1 MPRPGPEAETV
12 HRLWTLLRLIPR
24 RPRRADTGTL
34 KRQLDAEGIDV
45 TPRSIQRDLQHLAA
59 RFQNLHCDER
69 SKPYGWS
76 WDGDVPMLEIPGME
90 LSAAVTFE
98 LVQAHLAQALP
109 RSTLKTLDPYFGRAR
124 EVIRNTTSAKLA
136 RWPSKVRVLP
146 RGISLRAPEV
156 PPRVLDVVYNALLE
170 DRCLRALYRPRHAP
184 NAKKYELNPLGLVVR
199 DGTLALVCTF
209 WEYDDPHY
217 VLLHRMSQ
225 AELLETAARRP
236 TGFDLDAFLARGGVG
251 FVHGDPIALEAL
263 VAREV
268 AITLH
273 ETPLSTDQSLA
284 PAGEEH
290 ELLRATV
297 PNTLD
302 LRGWLQSY
310 GPLLEVRKPVALRK
324 ELAESARQ
332 LAAMYGKR
340 GGKSK

>member
-24 RPRRADTGTL
+24 RPRRADTGAL

-59 RFQNLHCDER
+59 RFPNLHRDER

-76 WDGDVPMLEIPGME
+76 WDGDVPLLEIPGMG
-90 LSAAVTFE
+90 LASAVTFE
-98 LVQAHLAQALP
+98 LVQAHLTHALP
-109 RSTLKTLDPYFGRAR
+109 RSTLRTLDPYFARAR
-124 EVIRNTTSAKLA
+124 EVIRKTASAKLA

-146 RGISLRAPEV
+146 RGLSMRAPEV
-156 PPRVLDVVYNALLE
+156 SSRVLDVVYSALLE
-170 DRCLRALYRPRHAP
+170 ERRLRAHYRPRHASE
-184 NAKKYELNPLGLVVR
+184 AKKYELNPLGLVVR
-199 DGTLALVCTF
+199 DGTLSLVCTF
-209 WEYDDPHY
+209 FDYEDPHY

-225 AELLETAARRP
+225 AELLESAARRP
-236 TGFDLDAFLARGGVG
+236 KGFDLDAFLARGGVG
-251 FVHGDPIALEAL
+251 FVHGDPIALEAR

-273 ETPLSTDQSLA
+273 ETPLGTDQELT
-284 PAGEEH
+284 PAGDEH

-297 PNTLD
+297 PNTLE

-310 GPLLEVRKPVALRK
+310 GPLIEVKKPAELRK

-340 GGKSK
+340 GGK

>member
-34 KRQLDAEGIDV
+34 KRQLDAEGIEV

-59 RFQNLHCDER
+59 RFPNLHCDER

-76 WDGDVPMLEIPGME
+76 WDGDVPLLEIPGMG
-90 LSAAVTFE
+90 LGSAVTFE
-98 LVQAHLAQALP
+98 LVQAYLTHALP
-109 RSTLKTLDPYFGRAR
+109 RSTLRTLDPYFARAR
-124 EVIRNTTSAKLA
+124 EVIRNTASAKLA

-156 PPRVLDVVYNALLE
+156 PPRVLDVVYTALLE
-170 DRCLRALYRPRHAP
+170 DRRLRAHYRPRHAP
-184 NAKKYELNPLGLVVR
+184 EAKKYELNPLGLVVR

-209 WEYDDPHY
+209 FDYDDPHY
-217 VLLHRMSQ
+217 VLLHRMAQ
-225 AELLETAARRP
+225 AELLETATRRP
-236 TGFDLDAFLARGGVG
+236 KGFDLDAFLARGGVG

-273 ETPLSTDQSLA
+273 ETPLSTDQVLT
-284 PAGEEH
+284 PAGEGH
-290 ELLRATV
+290 ELLRVTV

-302 LRGWLQSY
+302 LRGWIQSY
-310 GPLLEVRKPVALRK
+310 GPLIEVKKPAALRK
-324 ELAESARQ
+324 ELAEGARQ

-340 GGKSK
+340 GGT

>member
-24 RPRRADTGTL
+24 RPRRADTGAL
-34 KRQLDAEGIDV
+34 KRQLDTEGIDV

-59 RFQNLHCDER
+59 RFPNLHCDER

-76 WDGDVPMLEIPGME
+76 WDGDVPLLEIPGMG
-90 LSAAVTFE
+90 LASAVTFE
-98 LVQAHLAQALP
+98 LVQAHLTHALP
-109 RSTLKTLDPYFGRAR
+109 RSTLRTLDPYFARAR
-124 EVIRNTTSAKLA
+124 EVIRNTASAKLA

-146 RGISLRAPEV
+146 RGLSMRAPEV
-156 PPRVLDVVYNALLE
+156 SPRVLDVVYSALLE
-170 DRCLRALYRPRHAP
+170 DRRLRAHYRPRHAP
-184 NAKKYELNPLGLVVR
+184 EAKKYELNPLGLVVR

-209 WEYDDPHY
+209 FDYDDPHY
-217 VLLHRMSQ
+217 VLLHRMTQ

-236 TGFDLDAFLARGGVG
+236 KGFDLDAFLARGGVG

-273 ETPLSTDQSLA
+273 ETPLSSDQELT
-284 PAGEEH
+284 PAGDEH

-310 GPLLEVRKPVALRK
+310 GPLIEVKKPVALRK
-324 ELAESARQ
+324 ELAERARQ
-332 LAAMYGKR
+332 LARMYGKR
-340 GGKSK
+340 GGK